1 MTCYNKSTFSCI
13 CFWLNKKI
21 QFRNGRWYAMEKF
34 DTSSKCLTYD
44 FQGESGKEMFV
55 EQRSTLTG
63 LARLSF
69 DNKAIYKGRL
79 VVPKSSEPANMIVR
93 FPLSKLNNFFIFD
106 IVQLS
111 LPWFRL
117 TVFEIEMINLQPFW
131 STPFEDAKQINSC
144 WKFQNSN
151 AIK

>member
-1 MTCYNKSTFSCI
+1 
-13 CFWLNKKI
+13 
-21 QFRNGRWYAMEKF
+21 MEKF

-93 FPLSKLNNFFIFD
+93 FPLSKLKKILNKIFIFD
-106 IVQLS
+106 SMQLS
-111 LPWFRL
+111 LP
-117 TVFEIEMINLQPFW
+117 
-131 STPFEDAKQINSC
+131 
-144 WKFQNSN
+144 
-151 AIK
+151 

>member
-1 MTCYNKSTFSCI
+1 MHSKVVLQPLRNVGWTLYVRTILVEPTLGRIF
-13 CFWLNKKI
+13 LL

-44 FQGESGKEMFV
+44 FTGEADGEMFV

-79 VVPKSSEPANMIVR
+79 VAPKSTDPANMIVR
-93 FPLSKLNNFFIFD
+93 FPLSE
-106 IVQLS
+106 
-111 LPWFRL
+111 L
-117 TVFEIEMINLQPFW
+117 TYFCTGMSEITHTWTNPVWLWIG
-131 STPFEDAKQINSC
+131 
-144 WKFQNSN
+144 
-151 AIK
+151 

>member
-1 MTCYNKSTFSCI
+1 
-13 CFWLNKKI
+13 
-21 QFRNGRWYAMEKF
+21 MEKF

-69 DNKAIYKGRL
+69 DNKAIYKGRI

-93 FPLSKLNNFFIFD
+93 FPLSR
-106 IVQLS
+106 
-111 LPWFRL
+111 FRTKKIIKISPML
-117 TVFEIEMINLQPFW
+117 FEIHIYF
-131 STPFEDAKQINSC
+131 
-144 WKFQNSN
+144 
-151 AIK
+151 